1 MPLKRSTSGPHPP
14 TFRRRL
20 LLVLGALAVVF
31 IAGAALVVKPFWR
44 LTSQF
49 DDITYRQPSRLYA
62 RPPRLAVGDRLDVDR
77 VVSELRSEGYR
88 EGEGLPL
95 APGRYLRE
103 KRELIVHLRRFPAL
117 GESDGGLVE
126 AKLTGERGRNT
137 DEKDEKDEHG
147 QKKKNTDNEKNTEAE
162 AVERSGRVSE
172 LLLNGHKAE
181 SVLLEPALLASYYGD
196 DFKERRPV
204 AMSDVPQDLV
214 NAVLAAEDDGF
225 FRHSGIS
232 VSGIAR
238 AAWVDVRGHGIR
250 QGGSTLTQQLVK
262 NLYLTQERTVTRKLQ
277 EILLTVL
284 LEVRYGKKQILE
296 AYLNEIYLGASS
308 GVNVMGVGA
317 AAHAYFGKDVNQLD
331 LGEAAMLAGMIS
343 APGVFSPA
351 EHPARAKERRDWVL
365 GRMAKLEFAD
375 PARVERA
382 IAAPIVL
389 AAEPIVRRRT
399 PHFADTVEQEAE
411 RRYGITDLADGGYTL
426 LSTLDLHDQLLAQK
440 SVDSGLAT
448 LGKTWEKGHKGEP
461 LEAALVSVDPR
472 TGGILAYVGGRNYG
486 RSQFDRVG
494 QAHRQAGSAFKPIVY
509 AAAFEGHQAMPA
521 SFIEDAPL
529 TVQAGGR
536 TWSPKNDDGS
546 FHGWVSVRTALE
558 HSYNP
563 ASARLALQVGLP
575 KIVTLAHRMGIET
588 KLEPFPSTALGATA
602 ITPLELLTVYATLAR
617 GGMRPSLHGLQAVR
631 DRHGKEVAG
640 TPLPKEE
647 RVLSAQAAFLVTSV
661 LQGVID
667 RGTGRGVRTAG
678 VEGELAG
685 KTGTTNDQRDA
696 WFAGY
701 SPERASLVWV
711 GYDDNSP
718 TALTGARGAVPIW
731 GRFMAAVHP
740 AGGYSTFPQPDGIQ
754 TAVIDP
760 TTGLLATEYC
770 PSVLT
775 EVYLEGQLPT
785 ELCNRHQGWTNEEL
799 LAQDQGNPAAG
810 PGSRDHREEGA
821 RGEERPAA
829 RGEGAEEGPEKRH
842 PFRSW
847 LHRVFGG
854 RRDEE
859 KADRARDDR
868 AKDEKDRKEENDRR
882 PPRGDDHDGP
892 DDAGGD
898 GR

>member
-1 MPLKRSTSGPHPP
+1 MPLKRSTSGPPSP

-31 IAGAALVVKPFWR
+31 LAGAALVIKPFWR

-62 RPPRLAVGDRLDVDR
+62 RPPRLATGDRLDVDR

-88 EGEGLPL
+88 EGSGLPL
-95 APGRYLRE
+95 PPGRYLRG
-103 KRELIVHLRRFPAL
+103 KGELIVHLRRFPAL

-126 AKLTGERGRNT
+126 ARFTGERGNT
-137 DEKDEKDEHG
+137 DEKDGKDE
-147 QKKKNTDNEKNTEAE
+147 QEKKKNTDKEEST
-162 AVERSGRVSE
+162 VERSGRISA
-172 LLLNGHKAE
+172 LLLNGQKAA

-214 NAVLAAEDDGF
+214 NAVLAAEDDSF

-277 EILLTVL
+277 EILLTML

-331 LGEAAMLAGMIS
+331 LGEAALLAGMIS

-365 GRMAKLEFAD
+365 GRMAKLELAD
-375 PARVERA
+375 PAQVERA

-399 PHFADTVEQEAE
+399 PHFADTVAQEAE

-448 LGKTWEKGHKGEP
+448 LEKSWQKGHKGEP

-486 RSQFDRVG
+486 RSQFDRAG
-494 QAHRQAGSAFKPIVY
+494 QAHRQPGSAFKPIVY

-563 ASARLALQVGLP
+563 ASARLALDVGLP

-588 KLEPFPSTALGATA
+588 QLEPYPSTALGATA
-602 ITPLELLTVYATLAR
+602 VTPLELLDVYATLAR
-617 GGMRPSLHGLQAVR
+617 GGVRPYLHGLQAVR

-647 RVLSAQAAFLVTSV
+647 RVLSPQTAFLVTSV

-667 RGTGRGVRTAG
+667 RGTGRGVRSAG

-718 TALTGARGAVPIW
+718 TALSGARGAVPIW
-731 GRFMAAVHP
+731 GHFMAAVHP
-740 AGGYSTFPQPDGIQ
+740 AGGYSTFPQPAGIQ

-770 PSVLT
+770 PTVLT

-799 LAQDQGNPAAG
+799 LAQDQGG
-810 PGSRDHREEGA
+810 VGSPGGRDSREGDA
-821 RGEERPAA
+821 SRAPGEERTAV
-829 RGEGAEEGPEKRH
+829 RGEGSEEKTEKPH
-842 PFRSW
+842 PFRNW

-859 KADRARDDR
+859 KTDR
-868 AKDEKDRKEENDRR
+868 AKEQERRDERRDENDKR
-882 PPRGDDHDGP
+882 PPRAEEHDGAP
-892 DDAGGD
+892 GTPEDDSGGS
-898 GR
+898 G

>member
-1 MPLKRSTSGPHPP
+1 MPLKRSTSRASSPS
-14 TFRRRL
+14 FRRRL
-20 LLVLGALAVVF
+20 LLVLGALAILL

-62 RPPRLAVGDRLDVDR
+62 RPPRLAAGDRLDADR
-77 VVSELRSEGYR
+77 VAAELRAEGYR
-88 EGEGLPL
+88 EGSGLPL
-95 APGRYLRE
+95 APGRYRRE
-103 KRELIVHLRRFPAL
+103 KGALLVHLRRFPAL

-126 AKLTGERGRNT
+126 ARFTGAPG
-137 DEKDEKDEHG
+137 DPGEKSE
-147 QKKKNTDNEKNTEAE
+147 
-162 AVERSGRVSE
+162 RVSE
-172 LLLNGHKAE
+172 LLLNGHQAD
-181 SVLLEPALLASYYGD
+181 SVLLEPPLLASYYGD

-204 AMSDVPQDLV
+204 AVGDVPQDLI

-232 VSGIAR
+232 VTGIAR

-262 NLYLTQERTVTRKLQ
+262 NIYLTQERTVTRKLQ
-277 EILLTVL
+277 EILLTLL

-317 AAHAYFGKDVNQLD
+317 AAHAYFGRDVGQLD
-331 LGEAAMLAGMIS
+331 LGESAMLAGMIS
-343 APGVFSPA
+343 APGVFSPV
-351 EHPARAKERRDWVL
+351 EHKERAKERRDWVL
-365 GRMAKLEFAD
+365 GRMAKLGFAE
-375 PARVERA
+375 PARVEKA
-382 IAAPIVL
+382 IAQPIEL
-389 AAEPIVRRRT
+389 SPEPIVRRRT
-399 PHFADTVEQEAE
+399 PHFADTIAQEAE
-411 RRYGITDLADGGYTL
+411 RRFGITDLADGGYTL
-426 LSTLDLHDQLLAQK
+426 ISTLDLHDQLIAQK
-440 SVDSGLAT
+440 AVDSGLAT
-448 LGKTWEKGHKGEP
+448 LEKSWQKGHKGGP
-461 LEAALVSVDPR
+461 LEAVLVSVDPR

-486 RSQFDRVG
+486 RSQFDRAG

-575 KIVTLAHRMGIET
+575 KIVALAHKMGIET
-588 KLEPFPSTALGATA
+588 PLEAFPSTALGAA
-602 ITPLELLTVYATLAR
+602 AVTPVELLDVYATLAR
-617 GGMRPSLHGLQAVR
+617 GGVRPYLHGLETVR
-631 DRHGKEVAG
+631 DRHGKAVAG
-640 TPLPKEE
+640 TSLPKAE

-718 TALTGARGAVPIW
+718 TALSGARGAVPIW

-740 AGGYSTFPQPDGIQ
+740 PGGYSTFAQPDGIQ

-770 PSVLT
+770 PTVLT
-775 EVYLEGQLPT
+775 EVYPEGQVPT
-785 ELCNRHQGWTNEEL
+785 DLCNRHQGWTNEEL
-799 LAQDQGNPAAG
+799 LAQDQGGAASREGRAAADGADGDRSAARTEAAG
-810 PGSRDHREEGA
+810 EEK
-821 RGEERPAA
+821 
-829 RGEGAEEGPEKRH
+829 PEKPH
-842 PFRSW
+842 PFRNW
-847 LHRVFGG
+847 LHRVFG
-854 RRDEE
+854 RRDDD
-859 KADRARDDR
+859 KADRGDKG
-868 AKDEKDRKEENDRR
+868 KDERDRKEEKK
-882 PPRGDDHDGP
+882 PPHGDDQDGP
-892 DDAGGD
+892 EDGPEGSGGNGAG
-898 GR
+898 